1 MGCGTSGSSGGDDNG
16 GDAMASVKIDGAGSV
31 AVADAGGAALPG
43 SPFACTGGNCGG
55 TDVATTT
62 TSIKFTA
69 TPTPPSTLLS
79 ATIEIGGGT
88 PTSVTAATAITVDP
102 AAGWTLTIVFGAP

>member
-31 AVADAGGAALPG
+31 AVADAGGVALPG